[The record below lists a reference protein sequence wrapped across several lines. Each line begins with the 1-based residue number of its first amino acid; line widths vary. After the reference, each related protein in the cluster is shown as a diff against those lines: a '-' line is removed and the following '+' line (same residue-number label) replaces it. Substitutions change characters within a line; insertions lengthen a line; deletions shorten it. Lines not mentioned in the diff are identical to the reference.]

1 MRIEQLTFTRF
12 LAAVS
17 VVVFHYGGKSLPFKN
32 DSIAFIFRNS
42 DVCVSY
48 FFILSGFVMIIAYGN
63 KTIISAGDY
72 LRNRMARIYPVYF
85 LAILMMLLLQ
95 FREKNIDYSG
105 LFLNIFM
112 IQAWVPGKVLSLN
125 PPGWSLSVELLFYAI
140 FPFAFNT
147 IFKKVTL
154 RQIAVYI
161 ILFWV
166 LTQVIFQLFF
176 FLYDENQFPTIKDIL
191 KYNPLMHLNEFLVG
205 NLAGLFFIK
214 SLKEKKG
221 NYDFIILIL
230 AALLILALKFPFGLN
245 FHDGL
250 LSVLFIPLIFFISLN
265 DGMITQLFRNRI
277 FVFLGEISFGIYIL
291 QHPVYS
297 LISAYSVNKYLH
309 LNDPTIVFFIR
320 LLILIVFSAV
330 VYICM
335 EKPILEKVKGKKKPL
350 TLSENPV
357 G

>member
-17 VVVFHYGGKSLPFKN
+17 VVVFHYGGKSFPFRN
-32 DSIAFIFRNS
+32 DSIAFIFRHA

-63 KTIISAGDY
+63 KTVISAGDY
-72 LRNRMARIYPVYF
+72 FRNRVARIYPVYF
-85 LAILMMLLLQ
+85 LAILIMLFLQ

-112 IQAWVPGKVLSLN
+112 IQAWIPGKVLSLN
-125 PPGWSLSVELLFYAI
+125 PPGWSLSVELLFYVL
-140 FPFAFNT
+140 FPFLFNR
-147 IFKKVTL
+147 IFKKTPL
-154 RQIAVYI
+154 KRIAVSI

-166 LTQVIFQLFF
+166 LSQVIFQFF
-176 FLYDENQFPTIKDIL
+176 FFSYEENQLGTIRDIL
-191 KYNPLMHLNEFLVG
+191 KYNPLMHLNEFLIG
-205 NLAGLFFIK
+205 NLAGLFFIRNF
-214 SLKEKKG
+214 KEKKG

-230 AALLILALKFPFGLN
+230 IALLVLALKFPLGLN
-245 FHDGL
+245 FHNGL
-250 LSVLFIPLIFFISLN
+250 LSVLFIPIIFFISVN
-265 DGMITQLFRNRI
+265 DGIITKLFRNRI

-309 LNDPTIVFFIR
+309 LNDPTIVFFLR
-320 LLILIVFSAV
+320 LFILIVFSSV
-330 VYICM
+330 VYIWF
-335 EKPILEKVKGKKKPL
+335 EKPILEKVKGKKKAL

-357 G
+357 